1 MSAICLKKETGF
13 ALLYE
18 QTCQFK
24 NTCSRKRGKFRG
36 CVCRDVFFV
45 DCYSYPRSIVTDH
58 VRNSATCFRCFLSN
72 TLFKHQH
79 LKSCVFVSF
88 CPCEISDDLDEF
100 ALGRNSASKSVIVF
114 LEFLNLSDSNRFE
127 TIQSDR

>member
-1 MSAICLKKETGF
+1 MNRPANSRTLVAGREENF
-13 ALLYE
+13 A
-18 QTCQFK
+18 
-24 NTCSRKRGKFRG
+24 
-36 CVCRDVFFV
+36 DVFVETFSLLIV
-45 DCYSYPRSIVTDH
+45 ARSIVTDH

-72 TLFKHQH
+72 TFFKHQH

-88 CPCEISDDLDEF
+88 CPCEISDDFDEF

-114 LEFLNLSDSNRFE
+114 LEFLNLSDSNRFQ